1 MPPLFWFCYLS
12 LHRHTSA
19 WQYSD
24 LPAHCCPLGP
34 CSTVIPREK
43 SEKFRV
49 SHGSFPRVRV
59 DPHANQWFK
68 LLIWWR
74 KTKTGFSSSE
84 PEKSLG
90 WVFQVFLGKK
100 AFFAEPCLPRHA
112 KSVLYLIRCGHA
124 APSADNS
131 QPWHF
136 FWDGSKVLLDY
147 DTQRALGTTFGPHD
161 PATLLTMGGVLENML
176 QGASENRWPVSVTLF
191 PRSKNVRYAAIEPL
205 DVAAEPARTE
215 SSLFQRHTNR
225 FPYRKEG
232 IESRIMR
239 ELHDLGEGGAHLK
252 IFEEKE
258 QINDLSRLVE
268 SASQIRFQ
276 TREVHEWLGKSLR
289 FSPEEIRN
297 HPRLETDAVIELV
310 WRLPPAGQ
318 DRFPTRRQSTCRD
331 RCDCRK
337 RKNGRIERRPLAGSY
352 LELFE
357 PTGCGRTSLFRD
369 PGSAVP
375 PGRRQSTTLPEGTGL
390 GVGRR
395 ESYLFSAETRG
406 GVVHAHAYRHADPN
420 SLKILASP
428 PRQGIHRPVRK
439 RLASISHQIPRIF
452 EQCGETRGRQVSLP
466 AQPLLC
472 DGQTD
477 LLQRVSIA
485 PRAPS
490 RFQSVAVGI

>member
-1 MPPLFWFCYLS
+1 LEKRHFSPNHACHAMPNP
-12 LHRHTSA
+12 
-19 WQYSD
+19 
-24 LPAHCCPLGP
+24 
-34 CSTVIPREK
+34 
-43 SEKFRV
+43 
-49 SHGSFPRVRV
+49 
-59 DPHANQWFK
+59 
-68 LLIWWR
+68 
-74 KTKTGFSSSE
+74 
-84 PEKSLG
+84 
-90 WVFQVFLGKK
+90 
-100 AFFAEPCLPRHA
+100 
-112 KSVLYLIRCGHA
+112 SVLYLIRCGHA

-289 FSPEEIRN
+289 FSPEEIRKSDGLDIHTLALPPGGGLFLKFIRDWKRMQLLN
-297 HPRLETDAVIELV
+297 WFGAYRLLARIDSQPVARAPAVIAVIAGKEKMDALNAGRLLVRTWNYLNRLGVAVHPYFVIPDQLFRLAEDRVPHFLKEQALELDDESRTFFQLKPEEV
-310 WRLPPAGQ
+310 LYMLMRIGTPTRTASRSLRLPL
-318 DRFPTRRQSTCRD
+318 DKVF
-331 RCDCRK
+331 
-337 RKNGRIERRPLAGSY
+337 
-352 LELFE
+352 
-357 PTGCGRTSLFRD
+357 
-369 PGSAVP
+369 
-375 PGRRQSTTLPEGTGL
+375 
-390 GVGRR
+390 
-395 ESYLFSAETRG
+395 
-406 GVVHAHAYRHADPN
+406 
-420 SLKILASP
+420 
-428 PRQGIHRPVRK
+428 
-439 RLASISHQIPRIF
+439 
-452 EQCGETRGRQVSLP
+452 
-466 AQPLLC
+466 
-472 DGQTD
+472 TD
-477 LLQRVSIA
+477 LS
-485 PRAPS
+485 
-490 RFQSVAVGI
+490 GND